1 MRRFGVIGLGNF
13 GFYAAKTFAEEGV
26 EVIAIDTNADRVNSI
41 AEFVE
46 QAVVADASDIEV
58 LRKLEIANTDAVI
71 ISTGESMQQSILITM
86 FLKELDAANVIVKAI
101 SEDHAR
107 VLEKVGADKVVM
119 PEKETAIKTARSLS
133 TPNMIDFVPLMED
146 YMIAEISPGKAL
158 LGKSL
163 EQSELRSKYHVQ
175 LLAIK
180 EVLPDRFIFVPPAD
194 YRFKDSDIIVILG
207 RKESIDKLRGEDR

>member
-1 MRRFGVIGLGNF
+1 MRRFAVIGLGNF

-26 EVIAIDTNADRVNSI
+26 EVIAIDTNPERVNAA

-46 QAVVADASDIEV
+46 QAVVANASDIEV
-58 LRKLEIANTDAVI
+58 LQKLELANTEAVI

-86 FLKELDAANVIVKAI
+86 FLKELEARNVIVKAV

-107 VLEKVGADKVVM
+107 VLEHVGADKVVM

-146 YMIAEISPGKAL
+146 YMIAEISPGRSL

-163 EQSELRSKYHVQ
+163 EESELRSRYHIQ

-180 EVLPDRFIFVPPAD
+180 EILPDRFIFVPPAD
-194 YRFKDSDIIVILG
+194 YKFKDSDIIIILG
-207 RKESIDKLRGEDR
+207 RKKNIDKLRSEDR

>member
-1 MRRFGVIGLGNF
+1 MKRFAVIGLGNF
-13 GFYAAKTFAEEGV
+13 GFYAAKTFSEEGV
-26 EVIAIDTNADRVNSI
+26 EVIAIDTNAERVNAA

-46 QAVVADASDIEV
+46 QAVVANASDIEV
-58 LRKLEIANTDAVI
+58 LQKLELADTEAVI

-86 FLKELDAANVIVKAI
+86 FLKELNARNVIVKAV

-107 VLEKVGADKVVM
+107 VLTRVGADKVVM

-146 YMIAEISPGKAL
+146 YMIAEISPGKLL
-158 LGKSL
+158 LGKTL
-163 EQSELRSKYHVQ
+163 EESELRSKYHVQ

-194 YRFKDSDIIVILG
+194 YKFKDSDIIIILG
-207 RKESIDKLRGEDR
+207 RKENINRLRGEDR

>member
-1 MRRFGVIGLGNF
+1 MGNF
-13 GFYAAKTFAEEGV
+13 GFAAARTFAEEGV
-26 EVIAIDTNADRVNSI
+26 EVIAIDSSSDRVNEV

-46 QAVVADASDIEV
+46 QAVVADATDIEV
-58 LRKLEIANTDAVI
+58 LRKLELAETEAVVV
-71 ISTGESMQQSILITM
+71 STGEGMQHSILITM
-86 FLKELDAANVIVKAI
+86 FLKELGAPKVIVKAV

-107 VLEKVGADKVVM
+107 VLDRVGADKVVM

-146 YMIAEISPGKAL
+146 YIIAEISPGKAL

-163 EQSELRSKYHVQ
+163 EESELRSKYHVQ

-180 EVLPDRFIFVPPAD
+180 EILPDRFIFVPPSD
-194 YRFKDSDIIVILG
+194 YKFKDSDIIVILG
-207 RKESIDKLRGEDR
+207 RKENIDKLRGEDR